1 MNTLAA
7 RFNQHTQYPIP
18 HADYLRLQH
27 AHNVGVLFLD
37 MLDAQACTG
46 QSYGPAHS
54 QSFASV
60 VAMLT
65 DQLGKVVAT
74 CESVMLTDKEIM
86 Q

>member
-7 RFNQHTQYPIP
+7 RFNQHSHYPIP

-27 AHNVGVLFLD
+27 AHHVGVLFLD
-37 MLDAQACTG
+37 MLDAQTG
-46 QSYGPAHS
+46 TDHPFAPGAEVSL
-54 QSFASV
+54 ASV

-74 CESVMLTDKEIM
+74 CESVMLTDKDIL

>member
-7 RFNQHTQYPIP
+7 RFNQHSQYPIP

-46 QSYGPAHS
+46 QSYEHAHNL
-54 QSFASV
+54 SFACV
-60 VAMLT
+60 VAILT
-65 DQLGKVVAT
+65 DQLGKVLAT
-74 CESVMLTDKEIM
+74 CESVMLNDKEIM

>member
-7 RFNQHTQYPIP
+7 RFNQYSQYPIP

-37 MLDAQACTG
+37 MLDAQACAG
-46 QSYGPAHS
+46 QAFEPADNLS
-54 QSFASV
+54 LASV